1 MRARGAPHHGRAS
14 SGLGHSIRRARPSCT
29 ASQACCCLR
38 TPPQAMPAAL
48 IEAHR
53 PMPRCQTGS
62 RWVWGLLL
70 PHCDLHARRFS
81 VPPQPLPHIENPN
94 ALMLSTGLFNPALC
108 GGVTP
113 HECLIRSARV
123 LPQDLALALL
133 RIGACLPP
141 PSGHPMNV

>member
-1 MRARGAPHHGRAS
+1 VPRLTDVWPVVEDPP
-14 SGLGHSIRRARPSCT
+14 SGVRDPPGT
-29 ASQACCCLR
+29 ASQASWCWR

-62 RWVWGLLL
+62 IRVWGLWLL
-70 PHCDLHARRFS
+70 QGDLHARRGS
-81 VPPQPLPHIENPN
+81 VPPQPLPHLENPK

-113 HECLIRSARV
+113 HECLIRWWRSWG
-123 LPQDLALALL
+123 ALAQ
-133 RIGACLPP
+133 
-141 PSGHPMNV
+141 